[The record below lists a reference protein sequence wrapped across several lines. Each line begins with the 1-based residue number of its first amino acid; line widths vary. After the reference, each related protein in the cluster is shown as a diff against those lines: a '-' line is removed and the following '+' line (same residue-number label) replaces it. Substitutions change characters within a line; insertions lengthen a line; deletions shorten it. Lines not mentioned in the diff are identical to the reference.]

1 MNFILNGKAQQIND
15 STTIWDLLSEKS
27 INHNTVVV
35 EHNGKILEH
44 TQWQKTLIN
53 QDDNL
58 EVLKFVG
65 GGSQ

>member
-1 MNFILNGKAQQIND
+1 MNFILNGKAQEIKD
-15 STTIWDLLSEKS
+15 SITIWELLSEKL

-35 EHNGKILEH
+35 EHNGEILDN

-65 GGSQ
+65 GGSR